1 MVGKQIRPR
10 PDTVAYP
17 TSKAGQLAPAYM
29 SEESNERR
37 NWTDEELDLIVSDY
51 FLMLNDEVVGL
62 PFNKAAHN
70 RLLRNK
76 TDRSASSIEFK
87 HRNISAVLEKL
98 GLRNIKGYFPAQ
110 NFQTAIVDAIERYLI
125 ANPMAQHPES
135 LVTGFSEQAQLF
147 VGSPPTL
154 LPILPMRK
162 DMERIVRKFNPVE
175 RDFRNRK
182 LGREGEELVFHFER
196 QRLRLQNRDDLSK
209 KVKWISQE
217 AGDGAGYDILSFDHQ
232 GNERLLEVKTT
243 VGSDITPFYI
253 TRNELSLSSER
264 PEAFRLCRVFDF
276 SMRPQMFELAPPLD
290 NFVHLSPLSY
300 EASFS

>member
-1 MVGKQIRPR
+1 
-10 PDTVAYP
+10 
-17 TSKAGQLAPAYM
+17 M
-29 SEESNERR
+29 SEEASERR
-37 NWTDEELDLIVSDY
+37 NWTGEELDLIVADY
-51 FLMLNDEVVGL
+51 FSMLNDEVIGI

-70 RLLRNK
+70 RLLRSRI
-76 TDRSASSIEFK
+76 DRSEGSIEFK

-98 GLRNIKGYFPAQ
+98 GLQKIRGYWPAQ
-110 NFQTAIVDAIERYLI
+110 NFQTAIIDAIERYLV
-125 ANPMAQHPES
+125 ANPAAQHPEA

-147 VGSPPTL
+147 VGSSPPL
-154 LPILPMRK
+154 SPILPMRK
-162 DMERIVRKFNPVE
+162 DIERLIRKFNPVE

-182 LGREGEELVFHFER
+182 LGREGEELVLHFER
-196 QRLRLQNRDDLSK
+196 QRLQLQDRVDLAK

-217 AGDGAGYDILSFDHQ
+217 EGDGAGYDILSFDQQ
-232 GNERLLEVKTT
+232 GNVRLLEVKTT
-243 VGSDITPFYI
+243 VGSDATPFYI

-276 SMRPQMFELAPPLD
+276 STRPQMFELAPPLK